1 MRRWPAAAALVVL
14 LAAAGPAIADA
25 VYVTAEPVALD
36 PRNPS
41 LRRIGAL
48 DFLAGFVLDGHSSHW
63 GGWSGMTISPDGS
76 RLTAISDVGSWLILD
91 LRHDASG
98 RLTGI
103 GAASMWPVLDRQG
116 RPLES
121 KSWAD
126 AEALARDRDGSL
138 LVAFERLH
146 RLWRYPRDVA
156 GRTLPVAVDAP
167 AAILKLSGNTGI
179 EAMAVLGDGALL
191 LISEDGLHGEAD
203 IAGWSGRPG
212 AWSRLNLA
220 RSGSFTVSDATLLPT
235 GDVLLV
241 ERDFSLLGASARVR
255 LSVVARAAIRPGARL
270 VDRTLAELAP
280 PLTVDNFEAAAAR
293 TAPDGA
299 TLIYLLS
306 DDNQSFLQ
314 RTLLF
319 QLRLEPAAAV
329 KAAAGSP

>member
-1 MRRWPAAAALVVL
+1 MKRCLAAAFLFL
-14 LAAAGPAIADA
+14 LAAAGPAIADSI
-25 VYVTAEPVALD
+25 YVTAEPVSLD
-36 PRNPS
+36 SGNPS

-48 DFLAGFVLDGHSSHW
+48 DFLAGFVLRGDSSKW
-63 GGWSGMTISPDGS
+63 GGWSGMTISPDGN
-76 RLTAISDVGSWLILD
+76 RLTAISDVGNWLVLD
-91 LRHDASG
+91 LRHDPSG

-103 GAASMWPVLDRQG
+103 GAAQLWPMLDRQG
-116 RPLES
+116 RPVES

-146 RLWRYPRDVA
+146 RLWRYPRDIA
-156 GRTLPVAVDAP
+156 DRAPPVAVDAP
-167 AAILKLSGNTGI
+167 AAILKLSANTGI
-179 EAMAVLGDGALL
+179 EAMTVLGDGAILL
-191 LISEDGLHGEAD
+191 MSEDGLHGERD
-203 IAGWSGRPG
+203 IAGWVGRPG

-220 RSGSFTVSDATLLPT
+220 RSGSFTVSDATLLPS

-241 ERDFSLLGASARVR
+241 ERDFSLVGASARAR
-255 LSVVARAAIRPGARL
+255 LSVVPRATIRPGSRL
-270 VDRTLAELAP
+270 VSRTLAEIAP

-299 TLIYLLS
+299 TLIYLMS

>member
-1 MRRWPAAAALVVL
+1 LRRWPAAAALVVL
-14 LAAAGPAIADA
+14 LAAAGPAIADSVA
-25 VYVTAEPVALD
+25 VTAEPVALD
-36 PRNPS
+36 PHDPS
-41 LRRIGAL
+41 LRRIGSL
-48 DFLAGFVLDGHSSHW
+48 DFVAGFVLSGRSSQW
-63 GGWSGMTISPDGS
+63 GGWSGMTISPDG
-76 RLTAISDVGSWLILD
+76 RTLTAISDLGRWLVLD

-103 GAASMWPVLDRQG
+103 GAAAMWPVLDRQG

-146 RLWRYPRDVA
+146 RLWRYPRQIA
-156 GRTLPVAVDAP
+156 GRALPVAVDAP
-167 AAILKLSGNTGI
+167 AAILKLSANTGV
-179 EAMAVLGDGALL
+179 EAMTVLGDGALL
-191 LISEDGLHGEAD
+191 LISEDGLHGEPD
-203 IAGWSGRPG
+203 IAGWVGRPG

-220 RSGSFTVSDATLLPT
+220 RSGSLTVSDATLLPN

-241 ERDFSLLGASARVR
+241 ERDFSLLGASAVVR

-270 VDRTLAELAP
+270 VGRTLAELAP
-280 PLTVDNFEAAAAR
+280 PLTVDNFEVAAAR

-319 QLRLEPAAAV
+319 QLRLDPAAAM